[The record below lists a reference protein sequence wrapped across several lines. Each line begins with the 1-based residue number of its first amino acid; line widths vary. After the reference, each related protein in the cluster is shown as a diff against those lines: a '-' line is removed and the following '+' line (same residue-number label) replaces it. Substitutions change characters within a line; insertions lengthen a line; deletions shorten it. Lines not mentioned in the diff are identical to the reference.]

1 MDNWGEGGMTLRRC
15 LFTGQVQSFREVSM
29 RRNLLVAASALALFA
44 VPALAQTSPGAST
57 APRSAGTGT
66 SPSTTPKA
74 TPKGDP
80 LKQDDVSEIKG
91 AAVYGSDDKKIGSI
105 ATVLMKP
112 DSKTID
118 RLVVGA
124 GGLLGVGARDVVMPV
139 DEFHWDAAKGG
150 FKIAK
155 TEDDMKKMPEW
166 KAALGSGGAASGST
180 AAPPSS
186 ARPSTAPSKP

>member
-1 MDNWGEGGMTLRRC
+1 
-15 LFTGQVQSFREVSM
+15 M
-29 RRNLLVAASALALFA
+29 RRNLLFAAVALAVFA
-44 VPALAQTSPGAST
+44 APALAQTTSPGASR
-57 APRSAGTGT
+57 PPPGAGTGT
-66 SPSTTPKA
+66 SPSTTPQA
-74 TPKGDP
+74 TPKPDP

-91 AAVYGSDDKKIGSI
+91 AAVYGSDDKKIGNI

-124 GGLLGVGARDVVMPV
+124 GGVLGVGARDVALPV
-139 DEFHWDAAKGG
+139 DQFRWDEAKGG

-155 TEDDMKKMPEW
+155 TEDELKKMPEW

-180 AAPPSS
+180 TAPAGSS
-186 ARPSTAPSKP
+186 RPATTPSKP

>member
-1 MDNWGEGGMTLRRC
+1 
-15 LFTGQVQSFREVSM
+15 M
-29 RRNLLVAASALALFA
+29 RRNLLIAASALALLA
-44 VPALAQTSPGAST
+44 APALAQTSSN

-66 SPSTTPKA
+66 NPSTSAQATPKA
-74 TPKGDP
+74 DP

-124 GGLLGVGARDVVMPV
+124 GGLLGVGARDVAMPI
-139 DEFHWDAAKGG
+139 DQFHWDAAKGG

-155 TEDDMKKMPEW
+155 TEDDLKKMPEW
-166 KAALGSGGAASGST
+166 KAALDSSGST
-180 AAPPSS
+180 GSTTAPASGT
-186 ARPSTAPSKP
+186 RPSKP

>member
-1 MDNWGEGGMTLRRC
+1 
-15 LFTGQVQSFREVSM
+15 M
-29 RRNLLVAASALALFA
+29 RRTLLVAASALTLLA
-44 VPALAQTSPGAST
+44 VPALAQTTSPGASNT
-57 APRSAGTGT
+57 PRSAGTGT
-66 SPSTTPKA
+66 SPSTAPQA
-74 TPKGDP
+74 TSKGDP

-91 AAVYGSDDKKIGSI
+91 AAVYGSDDKKIGTI

-112 DSKTID
+112 ESKTID

-124 GGLLGVGARDVVMPV
+124 GGLLGVGARDVAMPI
-139 DEFHWDAAKGG
+139 DQFQWDAAKGG

-180 AAPPSS
+180 APASGS
-186 ARPSTAPSKP
+186 RPATAPSKP